1 MSVQAAAQTPRVRGT
16 RVVRPKVRLSTRF
29 ANLWRY
35 RELLVG
41 MVRTDLKV
49 RYKNSVLGFVWSMV
63 NPALYLVVFYVV
75 FVIIL
80 PNGIPN
86 FPIFLLSGLLVW
98 NLFSAALA
106 GGTGAIVANA
116 GIVKKVSFP
125 REILPL
131 ASVGSALVHFF
142 LQAIVLFLALIVFR
156 WDVGWA
162 YIPLLIPAMLTL
174 LLLAAGLAVLLSAL
188 NVNLRDTSHMLE
200 LALLAWFWFTPI
212 VWPFRTLSDNPK
224 VDGFEWFLFVNPI
237 TPIVLT
243 FQRAIYNRTS
253 VTNHGVV
260 SPVLPLGGP
269 LWYLWH
275 IGIVFALSVVLF
287 GLALSYFG
295 RVEGDF
301 AEEL

>member
-1 MSVQAAAQTPRVRGT
+1 MHFHAAADTT
-16 RVVRPKVRLSTRF
+16 RVVSSRVRLSTRL
-29 ANLWRY
+29 ADLWRY

-80 PNGIPN
+80 PNGLPS

-98 NLFSAALA
+98 NLFSAALS
-106 GGTGAIVANA
+106 GGTGAVVANA
-116 GIVKKVSFP
+116 AIVKKVSFP

-131 ASVGSALVHFF
+131 ASVGSGLVHFF
-142 LQAIVLFLALIVFR
+142 LQAVVLFAALVVAR
-156 WDVGWA
+156 YEVGWS
-162 YIPLLIPAMLTL
+162 YMPLLVPALLTV
-174 LLLAAGLAVLLSAL
+174 LLLASALAVLLSAV
-188 NVNLRDTSHMLE
+188 NVRLRDTAHLLE

-224 VDGFEWFLFVNPI
+224 IDGWEWLLWVNPV
-237 TPIVLT
+237 TPVVLT

-253 VTNHGVV
+253 VTNDGVT
-260 SPVLPLGGP
+260 SWILPTGGP
-269 LWYLWH
+269 GWYLWH
-275 IGIVFALSVVLF
+275 LAIVAAVSAVLF
-287 GLALSYFG
+287 VLALGYFG
-295 RVEGDF
+295 RAEGDF